1 MKRISHWVI
10 THRRTVLLVFI
21 VLSLLSALAATQV
34 KINYNLTDFL
44 PENVPSSEAIKE
56 LEDQYTFSI
65 PNARAAFAVSSIQD
79 ALIIKEKL
87 SATEGIEQVL
97 WLDDSMDIAT
107 PLELADQ
114 DTVDSFYKDGQ
125 ALFQLTTDMENAA
138 TVLERIYAIDPDVR
152 VDGQLVSLA
161 SAQNAVQSEIFS
173 ISIIILPLALVVLA
187 IGTRSWLDPFLFLI
201 TIGVGIILN
210 MGTNLMFGQISFI
223 TQAVAAVLQL
233 AVSIDYTIFLLNRF
247 NENLDRGDDSETAM
261 AKAMVKAS
269 TAISSSALT
278 TLFGFLAL
286 IFMRFRIGSDLGTV
300 MAKGIVCS
308 YLSVMLF
315 MPVLTLSLYK
325 WIEKTQHRS
334 LMPDFTFLGK
344 FSLKG
349 RYLLVV
355 LALILAIPG
364 YLGSRNNTF
373 IYGMGAYPEG
383 SKPMVDEEMMRDT
396 FGEQQ
401 QLSLL
406 VPKGEIPKEIALQ
419 KALKE
424 DPDVLSVI
432 SYVGTVDKAIPSEVL
447 DQEQLSMLIS
457 KKYSQ
462 FIITAEV
469 PPEGQKAFDMA
480 ERVRNVAAASYGDD
494 YYLTGYNVV
503 MLDMKTTIEAD
514 DFVVNVLAVLAIA
527 LVILLAF
534 RSISLPI
541 ILVLTIEIAIWI
553 NLSFPYFIGYSL
565 SYIGYLIISTV
576 QLGATVDYAI
586 LYTEHYLDNRKKYLK
601 DRALVKTSRDSIPS
615 LLPPA
620 FILACAGIALDKT
633 SSLTIVSELGEVLG
647 RGAILS
653 FILVTFVLPGLLYIF
668 DRIIEKTTKNLT
680 FVSEKTEKGI

>member
-1 MKRISHWVI
+1 MKKISNWVI
-10 THRRTVLLVFI
+10 AHRKTVILVFA

-34 KINYNLTDFL
+34 KINYNLTDYL
-44 PENVPSSEAIKE
+44 PENVPSSKAIKE
-56 LEDQYTFSI
+56 LEDQYTFTI
-65 PNARAAFAVSSIQD
+65 PNARAAFPVSSIQD
-79 ALIIKEKL
+79 ALKIKEKL
-87 SATEGIEQVL
+87 LETEGVEQVL
-97 WLDDSMDIAT
+97 WLDDTIDIAT

-114 DTVDSFYKDGQ
+114 DTVQSFYHNNQ

-138 TVLERIYAIDPDVR
+138 NVLERIYALDPHVQ
-152 VDGQLVSLA
+152 VDGQLVNLA
-161 SAQNAVQSEIFS
+161 SAQNAVQSEMFS
-173 ISIIILPLALVVLA
+173 ITLIILPLALIVLA

-210 MGTNLMFGQISFI
+210 MGTNIIFGQISFI

-247 NENLDRGDDSETAM
+247 NENLEQGDDSETAM
-261 AKAMVKAS
+261 AKAMTKAS
-269 TAISSSALT
+269 TAISSSAMT

-286 IFMRFRIGSDLGTV
+286 IFMRFGIGTDLGIV

-315 MPVLTLSLYK
+315 MPVLTLSLYR
-325 WIEKTQHRS
+325 WIQKTNHRS
-334 LMPDFTFLGK
+334 FMPDFSFLGK

-349 RYLLVV
+349 RYFLVV

-373 IYGMGAYPEG
+373 IYGMGAYPED
-383 SKPMVDEEMMRDT
+383 SKAQIDEEMMRDN

-406 VPKGEIPKEIALQ
+406 VPKGDVPKEIALQ
-419 KALKE
+419 KTLKE
-424 DPDVLSVI
+424 DPEVLSVI
-432 SYVGTVDKAIPSEVL
+432 SYVDTVDKAIPAEVL
-447 DQEQLSMLIS
+447 DQEELSMLIS
-457 KKYSQ
+457 EKYSQ

-469 PPEGQKAFDMA
+469 PAEGEKAFDMA
-480 ERVRNVAAASYGDD
+480 QRMRSIAEIFYGED
-494 YYLTGYNVV
+494 YYLTGHNVV

-514 DFVVNVLAVLAIA
+514 DFVVNVLAVLAITF
-527 LVILLAF
+527 VILLAF
-534 RSISLPI
+534 RSLTIPV
-541 ILVLTIEIAIWI
+541 ILVLTIEFAIWI
-553 NLSFPYFIGYSL
+553 NLAFPYFIGYSL

-586 LYTEHYLDNRKKYLK
+586 LYTEHYLDNRKKYMK
-601 DRALVKTSRDSIPS
+601 DRALVETSRDSIPS

-620 FILACAGIALDKT
+620 FILTCAGIALNRT

-647 RGAILS
+647 RGAVLS
-653 FILVTFVLPGLLYIF
+653 FTMVTFVLPGLLYLF

-680 FVSEKTEKGI
+680 FVSEKTEKG